1 MHELSTDEIDELA
14 KQVAGKG
21 GKWRFDKE
29 HRLLFIDKIVGA
41 AIPKEF
47 IAPIEAGIKEAMEN
61 GVLAGYE
68 MVDIAVV
75 VDDGSYH
82 EVDSSEM
89 AFKIAGS
96 MAFKEACGRAHPKLL
111 EPIMR
116 VEVVVP
122 EEYMSQVFG
131 DLNSRRAHV
140 QGTENRAG
148 SHVIRAEVPLS
159 EMFGY
164 ATDLRSRTQGRGSF
178 TMHFS
183 HYAHTPA
190 AVSEEVISK
199 STGKVAR

>member
-1 MHELSTDEIDELA
+1 
-14 KQVAGKG
+14 
-21 GKWRFDKE
+21 
-29 HRLLFIDKIVGA
+29 
-41 AIPKEF
+41 
-47 IAPIEAGIKEAMEN
+47 
-61 GVLAGYE
+61 
-68 MVDIAVV
+68 MVDIAVS

-96 MAFKEACGRAHPKLL
+96 MAFKEACNRAHPKLL

-122 EEYMSQVFG
+122 EEYMGDVIG
-131 DLNSRRAHV
+131 DLNSRRGRILGMEA
-140 QGTENRAG
+140 RAG
-148 SHVIRAEVPLS
+148 SQIIRTEVPLA

-183 HYAHTPA
+183 HYEQTPTNVA
-190 AVSEEVISK
+190 EEVITK
-199 STGKVAR
+199 ATGKVAR